1 MLLAIV
7 LTGHVTHF
15 HGSLADNRSGLPTFA
30 SFPVSFSE
38 SIQSPPANPSFLALS
53 LLRAP
58 TFPQPSDPSLEFA
71 LTHLGKEVGTYHH
84 PLLATLLE
92 GGSGTDNPKKL
103 SVRSQFTH
111 FSLFFLEVDFY
122 S

>member
-1 MLLAIV
+1 MLLIFTAA
-7 LTGHVTHF
+7 LQTTGQVF
-15 HGSLADNRSGLPTFA
+15 QPSA

-38 SIQSPPANPSFLALS
+38 SILSPPANPSFLALS

-71 LTHLGKEVGTYHH
+71 LTHLGKEVGTYYH

-92 GGSGTDNPKKL
+92 GGSSTDNQ
-103 SVRSQFTH
+103 RS
-111 FSLFFLEVDFY
+111 
-122 S
+122 